1 MTTTPSTT
9 TVSTPLTATLT
20 PADLLDGW
28 GRLWS
33 GDLALAPSLVTDDVT
48 VRFGN
53 PALAADGDAV
63 RGPDALAAFIGAFR
77 TGREGLRYA
86 TRLARSAPGHVVSV
100 WSADDDAAGL
110 HVGGIDLLD
119 VAPDGRARRVWSV
132 TAGRPVAADDD
143 VAPCRPPRHRAVS
156 PAAGRV
162 AP

>member
-9 TVSTPLTATLT
+9 TLSTPLATTLT
-20 PADLLDGW
+20 APDLLDGW

-33 GDLALAPSLVTDDVT
+33 GELALAPSLVTADVT

-100 WSADDDAAGL
+100 WSADDDAADL

-143 VAPCRPPRHRAVS
+143 VAP
-156 PAAGRV
+156 
-162 AP
+162 

>member
-9 TVSTPLTATLT
+9 SLSTPLT

-63 RGPDALAAFIGAFR
+63 RGPER
-77 TGREGLRYA
+77 SPPS
-86 TRLARSAPGHVVSV
+86 SAPPTGV
-100 WSADDDAAGL
+100 
-110 HVGGIDLLD
+110 
-119 VAPDGRARRVWSV
+119 
-132 TAGRPVAADDD
+132 
-143 VAPCRPPRHRAVS
+143 
-156 PAAGRV
+156 PAASG
-162 AP
+162 P